1 MVCTGTNLVDAEET
15 TASIVEDAPALLR
28 LSEESAG
35 APALTAAL
43 QERGVQVTLL
53 HHLDDF

>member
-1 MVCTGTNLVDAEET
+1 MVRTGTNLVDAEET
-15 TASIVEDAPALLR
+15 TASIVEDVPALLR
-28 LSEESAG
+28 LKEESAG

-53 HHLDDF
+53 YYYDRF